1 MGNFEGE
8 KWPVQD
14 MPGHVRRSITQS
26 HSVGGSTGT
35 VRMPIGCTR
44 YRGALWRNLANTTEP
59 SACGGDA
66 ALRQSTSTS
75 CYESGV
81 VVRAVTRQM
90 RLRRRKLEEILR
102 WKPTS
107 ARSLRLPR
115 LTSSGPAAVNSLSFT
130 ISDGLRWKV
139 RRFIIGRIAV
149 VRA

>member
-1 MGNFEGE
+1 MAG
-8 KWPVQD
+8 
-14 MPGHVRRSITQS
+14 PGHAQTSPT
-26 HSVGGSTGT
+26 VGYSKPFSRGQN
-35 VRMPIGCTR
+35 R
-44 YRGALWRNLANTTEP
+44 YGADADWGVLDRGAIWRNLANTTEP